1 MTATDH
7 YETFLSLLAV
17 LAAVALLARRLNTAP
32 SILLVVVGV
41 ALALIPGI
49 PPIELS
55 PQFVLLIV
63 LPPLIYSAGV
73 AMSWR
78 EFRFNLRPIA
88 LLAVGCVLFTTCAV
102 AAAAR
107 YALALPWSIGFLL
120 GAIVSPPDVV
130 APLALARR
138 LGLPRRLVVVLEGEG
153 LANDATALVLYR
165 FAVAAVS
172 TGAFSFPE
180 AAGTFGAIVI
190 GEIAYGVGVGWVS
203 LRLRDVPFW
212 HAGARVR
219 QLRSRHG
226 GHLERSY

>member
-17 LAAVALLARRLNTAP
+17 LAARIAGASAQHRAVDPARGRRRRARPHSRHSADRAVASIRASDRAAAADLFGGRRNELARVPLQPAADR
-32 SILLVVVGV
+32 V
-41 ALALIPGI
+41 AC
-49 PPIELS
+49 
-55 PQFVLLIV
+55 
-63 LPPLIYSAGV
+63 
-73 AMSWR
+73 
-78 EFRFNLRPIA
+78 
-88 LLAVGCVLFTTCAV
+88 VGCVLFTTCAV